1 MRKEHFIGQNGNLK
15 GLIQEVKLVSHLY
28 LPSVLTAS
36 RFSDQK
42 YIRKISQA
50 SEQMKKILTSIIS
63 II

>member
-1 MRKEHFIGQNGNLK
+1 MRKEHFIGQNGNLE

-42 YIRKISQA
+42 YICKISQA
-50 SEQMKKILTSIIS
+50 SEQMKKS
-63 II
+63 